1 MKLITKVLHEH
12 GRGYSAPTLE
22 AFSIQ
27 VEQGFQSSAVVTS
40 NWDSA
45 LESER
50 TWETTNETELF

>member
-1 MKLITKVLHEH
+1 MKLITKVLHVR
-12 GRGYSAPTLE
+12 GGGYSAPELE
-22 AFSIQ
+22 AFSIY
-27 VEQGFQSSAVVTS
+27 VEQGFQSSVVTS